1 MHQQQITTKT
11 TTTTVVPTT
20 STTTLAST
28 STTTTT
34 STTSTT
40 TTTSTTSTA
49 TTTSTI
55 TTTTTPLITTS
66 KVQITTT
73 LTSPT
78 MSIKTSIEPSLSTSN
93 SLGTT
98 ETSTVIDLTT
108 QAKNEPFDRIT
119 EILNALNS
127 FEKLSDSLDESRSS
141 PKIKED
147 NVLMELENN
156 SNESRVD
163 LTETT
168 PERFFYVT
176 DEVDKPSL
184 IDEIISSTLPMVDV
198 RNLTSSQEKFENEL
212 SWKSLMKENIS
223 NTQLPL
229 TSTSSFPNSLS
240 SVDSSEEYEDS
251 NESSSSSSSS
261 QESDEYADD
270 EYEELVKLIM
280 SKKSNQTVN
289 NSKTQNEISKLPH
302 NLTKNLDFPENT
314 TLLTTTSFELLK
326 NSTVQITEQADD
338 ELGGDEEDDD
348 IDDESTSVTNQTIT
362 ANEPVTTKTVIT
374 SAISLL
380 SEATT
385 ATTLSLVPET
395 TSKVLVETTKEFL
408 NVPTSILANEHTSTE
423 PSISKIAATA
433 AYSSIQN
440 QTVTSSTIR
449 AEFIKD
455 ADLDKPA
462 DLCNDPEVD
471 AITRTEWGNAFI
483 FKGLIFI
490 IFIFASLLSI

>member
-1 MHQQQITTKT
+1 MHQQQITTKTT

-40 TTTSTTSTA
+40 TTTSTL
-49 TTTSTI
+49 
-55 TTTTTPLITTS
+55 TTTTTPLIATS
-66 KVQITTT
+66 TIQITTT
-73 LTSPT
+73 LTSPIV
-78 MSIKTSIEPSLSTSN
+78 SIKTSIEPS
-93 SLGTT
+93 
-98 ETSTVIDLTT
+98 TSTVIDLTT

-127 FEKLSDSLDESRSS
+127 FEKLSDSLDESMTS

-147 NVLMELENN
+147 TVLMELEAN

-184 IDEIISSTLPMVDV
+184 IDEIPSSTLPMVDV
-198 RNLTSSQEKFENEL
+198 KNLTTSQEKFENEL
-212 SWKSLMKENIS
+212 NWKSLMKENIS

-229 TSTSSFPNSLS
+229 TSTLSILNSLS

-289 NSKTQNEISKLPH
+289 NTNISKTQNEISKFPH

-314 TLLTTTSFELLK
+314 TLSTTTSFELLK

-338 ELGGDEEDDD
+338 ELGEDEEDDD
-348 IDDESTSVTNQTIT
+348 IDDDSTSVTHQTVT
-362 ANEPVTTKTVIT
+362 VNEPVTTKTVIT
-374 SAISLL
+374 SAIT
-380 SEATT
+380 EATT
-385 ATTLSLVPET
+385 LKSLVPET
-395 TSKVLVETTKEFL
+395 TSKILVETTKEFL
-408 NVPTSILANEHTSTE
+408 NVPTSILANEYTSTE

-433 AYSSIQN
+433 AYSLTQN
-440 QTVTSSTIR
+440 QTVTYSTIR

-483 FKGLIFI
+483 FKGFI
-490 IFIFASLLSI
+490 NIYFYFM